1 MKVSYNWL
9 NNYLKIPVD
18 LKEVSDILTSIG
30 LEVEGVDELFSS
42 FDHLV
47 VGKVLECYNHPNADK
62 LKITKVDIG
71 SEIKQI
77 VCGAS
82 NVKKN
87 QLVVV
92 VLAGNE
98 LYNNSGDKFKIKK
111 TKIRGELS
119 EGMICAEDEIGLG
132 DGHDGIIEINKNV
145 EIGSMAANFFDIQ
158 KDHSLEIGLTPNR
171 TDAFSHI
178 GICKDLYAYFS
189 HNGYNLT
196 LNMPSTKEYVNES
209 DLSVELKVNSKELCP
224 KYLGVCLEN
233 VEIKSS
239 PNWLKNRLI
248 SIGLKPINNVVDVT
262 NFVLHE
268 TGNPL
273 HAFDCNKILDSK
285 LIVREANQ
293 GEQFETLDL
302 KSIKLNSEDLVICD
316 EEKVLCLAGVMGG
329 ACSGVTDDTTDVFL
343 ESAFFHPES
352 VRKTSKRHAI
362 NSDSSYRFERGVDF
376 ENCEYALKRA
386 ALLIKELTGCS
397 IGKESRF
404 SSSNLGSKEVDFSF
418 QSCSKILGYHIPNK
432 TILEILV
439 SLGFEVI
446 SVNNDICRLSVP
458 TYRAD
463 VYREIDVIEEVL
475 RIYGYDNLPASK
487 YVKFQPLTDSNSAK
501 FKLKD
506 SISQLLVSDGFF
518 EMKNNSLVKEEVSS
532 LFSSHSESE
541 IVKLLNPLSQ
551 DLGVMR
557 TNMFVSGLE
566 TMKYNLNRQMDDLKL
581 FEFGKTYYLRN
592 KKYVEDDKLTI
603 FTCGKFKSDNWGDKS
618 RDVDFFLM
626 KGVLNKLLDRFLLKS
641 SDFKLIE
648 LDKKYSEFGLLYSVK
663 DPSKDRVGDCNIFEI
678 GLFTRGVLNKV
689 GIKKPIYYLDID
701 LDKMINLINRSN
713 IKYKPV
719 SKFPSITRDLS
730 LLVPKSVSYLD
741 IETTIKQISNHLLQE
756 VSLFD
761 VYEGEGVEKGKK
773 SYAISFLFRD
783 ELGTLQDTDIDKEMF
798 VIFSKLK
805 SKYNIVL
812 RDGELKSN

>member
-18 LKEVSDILTSIG
+18 LNTTSDILTSIG

-47 VGKVLECYNHPNADK
+47 IGKVVECYNHPNADK

-87 QLVVV
+87 QLVVI
-92 VLAGNE
+92 VLPGNE
-98 LYNNSGDKFKIKK
+98 LQTKSGEKVKIKK

-119 EGMICAEDEIGLG
+119 EGMICSEDEIGLG
-132 DGHDGIIEINKNV
+132 DGHDGIIEINEQIEN
-145 EIGSMAANFFDIQ
+145 GSMAADFFDIK
-158 KDHSLEIGLTPNR
+158 KDYTLEIGLTPNR

-178 GICKDLYAYFS
+178 GVCKDLYAYFL
-189 HNGYNLT
+189 HKGYNPKF
-196 LNMPSTKEYVNES
+196 NIPSVKEYRNNSALSIELEVNNKKS
-209 DLSVELKVNSKELCP
+209 CL

-233 VEIKSS
+233 VSVKSS

-273 HAFDCNKILDSK
+273 HAFDYNKISDSK
-285 LIVREANQ
+285 IIVRQAKQ
-293 GEQFETLDL
+293 DEQFETLDL
-302 KSIKLNSEDLVICD
+302 KSVKLSSEDLVICD
-316 EEKVLCLAGVMGG
+316 QEKVLCLAGVMGG
-329 ACSGVTDDTTDVFL
+329 SHAGVTDNTTDVFL

-362 NSDSSYRFERGVDF
+362 SSDSSYRFERGVDF
-376 ENCEYALKRA
+376 KNCQYALQRA
-386 ALLIKELTGCS
+386 ALLIQEITGCS

-404 SSSNLGSKEVDFSF
+404 VSSNLGSKEVDFSF
-418 QSCSKILGYHIPNK
+418 QSCAKILGYHIPNK

-446 SVNNDICRLSVP
+446 SVNQDVCRLSIP

-475 RIYGYDNLPASK
+475 RIYGYDNLPAAK
-487 YVKFQPLTDSNSAK
+487 YVKFQPLVDSNSIK

-506 SISQLLVSDGFF
+506 SISQLLASDGFF
-518 EMKNNSLVKEEVSS
+518 EMKNNSLVKEETSG
-532 LFSSHSESE
+532 LFSSHSDLEV
-541 IVKLLNPLSQ
+541 VKLINPLSQ
-551 DLGVMR
+551 DLGIMR
-557 TNMFVSGLE
+557 TNMFVSALE
-566 TMKYNLNRQMDDLKL
+566 TMRHNLNRQMDDLKF
-581 FEFGKTYYLRN
+581 FEFGKTYSLFN
-592 KKYVEDDKLTI
+592 TNYVEDDKLTI
-603 FTCGKFKSDNWGDKS
+603 FSCGKFKGDNWGDKS

-626 KGVLNKLLDRFLLKS
+626 KGVLHRLLDRFLLNS

-648 LDKKYSEFGLLYSVK
+648 LDKKYSEFGLLYSVI
-663 DPSKDRVGDCNIFEI
+663 DSPNDSGVDDNIFEI
-678 GLFTRGVLNKV
+678 GLFSRDVLSKV
-689 GIKKPIYYLDID
+689 GIKKPIYYLDIH
-701 LDKMINLINRSN
+701 LDKMFNLISINN
-713 IKYKPV
+713 TKYKPV
-719 SKFPSITRDLS
+719 SKFPSVTRDLS

-741 IETTIKQISNHLLQE
+741 VENTIKQTSSQLLKE

-761 VYEGEGVEKGKK
+761 VYEGEGVETSKK

-783 ELGTLQDTDIDKEMF
+783 ESETLRDADIDKEMF
-798 VIFSKLK
+798 IIFNKLQ
-805 SKYNIVL
+805 SKYNIAL
-812 RDGELKSN
+812 RDGELKTD